1 MKIVFSRKGFDSQ
14 NGGVPSPIFP
24 DGTALSL
31 PIPYPRSPTRFRDV
45 RWRST
50 SLGPIVECL
59 TNGRVKGKHRCH
71 LDPDLNADALARS
84 PGWRPA
90 FGQVEIAQRHLENQ
104 GVGPGDLFLFFGWFR
119 AVEPGNGG
127 TWRYVRNAPDV
138 HRLFGWLQ
146 VSEVVPVGENL
157 SRARSA
163 RPWLSAH
170 PHLNRRWCY
179 NTVYIAR
186 ETLNFEGLAARS
198 GAGLFSGN
206 GDRFTL
212 TDPEEVE
219 KGSSCRR
226 SYWRLPEWFWPV
238 DDCHR
243 FSRKVKMRR
252 REAQWIHIDSG
263 GRGQEFVVDVD
274 GIPAANKWVRYLFE
288 VA

>member
-59 TNGRVKGKHRCH
+59 SNGRVKGKHWCH

-127 TWRYVRNAPDV
+127 TWRYVRNA
-138 HRLFGWLQ
+138 GW
-146 VSEVVPVGENL
+146 
-157 SRARSA
+157 RALRCS
-163 RPWLSAH
+163 
-170 PHLNRRWCY
+170 
-179 NTVYIAR
+179 V
-186 ETLNFEGLAARS
+186 
-198 GAGLFSGN
+198 
-206 GDRFTL
+206 
-212 TDPEEVE
+212 
-219 KGSSCRR
+219 GSSAAQQALLFRRR
-226 SYWRLPEWFWPV
+226 SSVIREGASSQQM
-238 DDCHR
+238 
-243 FSRKVKMRR
+243 SR
-252 REAQWIHIDSG
+252 EEI
-263 GRGQEFVVDVD
+263 RGVFLQ
-274 GIPAANKWVRYLFE
+274 G
-288 VA
+288 